1 MPVYSVRKLRKDISL
16 KVPGSKSITNRALL
30 IAALADGTSAIR
42 GALESD
48 DSMHFLECL
57 ISLGFECRRGKDD
70 IYIRGLGGNIPKK
83 RADIYVG
90 SAGTAARFLTSMLAF
105 SDGEYTVTSSEQMA
119 RRPMRE
125 LIAALIGM
133 GAEFDFLGEEYS
145 LPFRVR
151 GIFFGNKGNNV
162 KEYSVSINID
172 KSSQYLSALLMTAPM
187 LKKDL
192 KIRLEGSRKAK
203 SYVDITMRMMKEFE
217 VAVEYNGADE
227 YLVRESV
234 YEARR
239 YDIEPD
245 MSAACYFYAMAAA
258 NGISAVVQG
267 VHGDIMQ
274 GDKKFLDVLCD
285 MGCETEETPDGIM
298 LTGNGTLKG
307 IDVDMSDFSDQAMT
321 LAAIAPFAESEVN
334 IRNVGHIRNQ
344 ECDRLMA
351 INTALRKMG
360 VETAVRDDGILIRP
374 SKPAA
379 ADIETFE
386 DHRVAMAFAVTGT
399 VYGNINICNP
409 QCCEKT
415 FPEFFNILDL
425 ITEREIN
432 DEKDN

>member
-1 MPVYSVRKLRKDISL
+1 
-16 KVPGSKSITNRALL
+16 
-30 IAALADGTSAIR
+30 
-42 GALESD
+42 
-48 DSMHFLECL
+48 
-57 ISLGFECRRGKDD
+57 
-70 IYIRGLGGNIPKK
+70 
-83 RADIYVG
+83 
-90 SAGTAARFLTSMLAF
+90 
-105 SDGEYTVTSSEQMA
+105 
-119 RRPMRE
+119 
-125 LIAALIGM
+125 
-133 GAEFDFLGEEYS
+133 
-145 LPFRVR
+145 
-151 GIFFGNKGNNV
+151 
-162 KEYSVSINID
+162 
-172 KSSQYLSALLMTAPM
+172 
-187 LKKDL
+187 
-192 KIRLEGSRKAK
+192 
-203 SYVDITMRMMKEFE
+203 
-217 VAVEYNGADE
+217 YNGTDE
-227 YLVRESV
+227 YLVRKSV

-258 NGISAVVQG
+258 NGISAVVWG
-267 VHGDIMQ
+267 VHSDIMQ

-285 MGCETEETPDGIM
+285 MGCEMEETPAGIM

-344 ECDRLMA
+344 ECDRLEA
-351 INTALRKMG
+351 IDTALRKMG

-386 DHRVAMAFAVTGT
+386 DHRIAMAFAVTGT

-425 ITEREIN
+425 ITEREIK